1 MRRDAG
7 LEGRFQKKWA
17 HEKGAQDR
25 AVLAFFILVLLC
37 IEIGSPLL
45 GSAIDV
51 SCYGLSLSTPQ
62 HSSV

>member
-1 MRRDAG
+1 MCRDAS

-25 AVLAFFILVLLC
+25 AVLASFILVLLC
-37 IEIGSPLL
+37 IEIVSPFSGST
-45 GSAIDV
+45 IDV
-51 SCYGLSLSTPQ
+51 SCHGLSLSTPQ